1 MKKFKDLTENDNIET
16 IASVLKNE
24 LDEYNK
30 EYKSMME
37 DGVIDED
44 ELKRVITTMKD
55 LETKARSLSE
65 KMSNEN
71 EKAIMEEIINIINTE
86 QVNMKN
92 ARDTQVEESQKEL

>member
-71 EKAIMEEIINIINTE
+71 EKAIKEEIINIINTE

>member
-86 QVNMKN
+86 RVNMKN

>member
-24 LDEYNK
+24 LDEYKK
-30 EYKSMME
+30 EYKSMTE

-86 QVNMKN
+86 RVNMKN

>member
-1 MKKFKDLTENDNIET
+1 
-16 IASVLKNE
+16 
-24 LDEYNK
+24 
-30 EYKSMME
+30 MME
-37 DGVIDED
+37 DEVIDED
-44 ELKRVITTMKD
+44 KLKRVINTMKD